1 MCGIKYRTFYTLYI
15 TLQVQFLLVF
25 IGGGLGSLS
34 RFGIAKA
41 VAPYT
46 PMFPHATLLA
56 NILSCILLGF
66 LMQLSLR
73 NQIDDTYKWLIMTG
87 FCGGFSTFSTFSG
100 ETFQLFQNG
109 NIVLAM
115 LNIIG
120 SIVICLL
127 AIWLGFALGKWIM
140 NNG

>member
-1 MCGIKYRTFYTLYI
+1 L
-15 TLQVQFLLVF
+15 QFLLVF

-46 PMFPHATLLA
+46 PVFPYATLFA

-66 LMQLSLR
+66 LMQLSLK
-73 NQIDDTYKWLIMTG
+73 NQINDTYKWLLMTG

-100 ETFQLFQNG
+100 ETFQLFQNDH
-109 NIVLAM
+109 IVLGV
-115 LNIIG
+115 LNAVG
-120 SIVICLL
+120 SIIICLL
-127 AIWLGFALGKWIM
+127 AIWLGVTLAKLIL
-140 NNG
+140 NH